1 MQSFWIKV
9 RDDIYFVSPINL
21 QGIKVFNVNI
31 RNEEISFVSSK
42 KDIHCL
48 TKTQLDAG
56 LLKEF
61 ARKIASYIVT

>member
-9 RDDIYFVSPINL
+9 RNDIYFVSLINL
-21 QGIKVFNVNI
+21 QGVEVFNVNI
-31 RNEEISFVSSK
+31 KNEEVSFVSSEQ
-42 KDIHCL
+42 DVLCL

-61 ARKIASYIVT
+61 ARKIASYIFS